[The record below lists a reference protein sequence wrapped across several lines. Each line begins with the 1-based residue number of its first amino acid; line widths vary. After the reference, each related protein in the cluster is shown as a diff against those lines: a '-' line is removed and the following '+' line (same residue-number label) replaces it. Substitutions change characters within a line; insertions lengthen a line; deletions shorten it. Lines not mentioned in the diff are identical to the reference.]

1 MTILA
6 GSLNPEFEL
15 HPQLVKDSV
24 WICDWPLC
32 QLRLINDKNYPWFIL
47 VPRRPAVREII
58 DLSEVPDHAPDIAAL
73 GKGTIE
79 IVPAPG
85 SDGVKLAVGQV
96 AGRRRHRMG
105 VGMGGDQR
113 RIRKRRHIVE
123 PGLVQVAQIDDHAQ
137 RIAFAHQPL
146 ARRRQPRPGVR
157 AARKP
162 ERHAMAKDRRA
173 RPDRPQ

>member
-58 DLSEVPDHAPDIAAL
+58 DLSDDDQLLLWQESKKLSLLLRQHFSPDKLNIAAL
-73 GKGTIE
+73 GNMVPQLHLHHIARFTHDKAWPAPVWGK
-79 IVPAPG
+79 VPA
-85 SDGVKLAVGQV
+85 V
-96 AGRRRHRMG
+96 AYS
-105 VGMGGDQR
+105 
-113 RIRKRRHIVE
+113 E
-123 PGLVQVAQIDDHAQ
+123 TELEN
-137 RIAFAHQPL
+137 
-146 ARRRQPRPGVR
+146 
-157 AARKP
+157 
-162 ERHAMAKDRRA
+162 ERLRWTSL
-173 RPDRPQ
+173 